1 MKRKFNLVPR
11 ASPISKKKPGS
22 EVDALIVL
30 KTGKLELEASGM

>member
-22 EVDALIVL
+22 EVDALIVFED
-30 KTGKLELEASGM
+30 GEA